1 MRGDGATLDSR
12 SANDC
17 QCRQTLT
24 AAVSVGP
31 RLLARRVVYLH
42 RSGPRHLCPRWEF
55 RRPVRGCA
63 QRGGSRDPAD
73 MGGDGGVIG
82 LDPNGEVVDL
92 GIFQ

>member
-31 RLLARRVVYLH
+31 RLLARGG
-42 RSGPRHLCPRWEF
+42 RSKDAGNRTSDISATG
-55 RRPVRGCA
+55 RG
-63 QRGGSRDPAD
+63 
-73 MGGDGGVIG
+73 
-82 LDPNGEVVDL
+82 E
-92 GIFQ
+92 